1 LAPLSSVNT
10 GAVATGPSRT
20 DQAPGE
26 DRPPPFWN
34 RLRTIQPRLRTIQ
47 PRLLALAV
55 GMALLGC
62 AYWPN
67 FQYLY
72 SIWDFEPNYSHG
84 KLVIPIALVILWQ
97 RLADSVAA
105 AGGQHIKVR
114 WTVSRGPRW
123 SWIVLTAILAVRL
136 LAYER
141 YSLWLE
147 TATFVP
153 AAACLM
159 LTLGGWPLLQRG
171 WPAVVFLL
179 FMLPLPQSANNMVAL
194 PLQRIATLG
203 SVFVM
208 QLTGLLVRAEGN
220 VIIVDLVHN
229 PKPLE
234 VALACNGLS
243 MLMTLAATVTATIM
257 LYPLPNWKRLVVLA
271 SAIPI
276 ALVSNII
283 RIVAT
288 GWCYHWI
295 EGERAKEF
303 AHDWS
308 GYLMMPLALVL
319 VGIEVLILSWL
330 AADSEAKAEAA
341 AAARPIAPVSLR
353 SSKDK
358 IKTKFSS
365 DDI

>member
-1 LAPLSSVNT
+1 LGPLSSVKPNT
-10 GAVATGPSRT
+10 MATSLSRPDKASAS
-20 DQAPGE
+20 DQPPTLG
-26 DRPPPFWN
+26 DRI
-34 RLRTIQPRLRTIQ
+34 RTIHPRVWV
-47 PRLLALAV
+47 LAI
-55 GMALLGC
+55 GMAVLGW

-97 RLADSVAA
+97 RLADT
-105 AGGQHIKVR
+105 KVG
-114 WTVSRGPRW
+114 WTVGRGPWW
-123 SWIVLTAILAVRL
+123 SWVFLVLILAVRTF
-136 LAYER
+136 AYEN

-147 TATFVP
+147 TSTFVP

-171 WPAVVFLL
+171 WPAVAFLL
-179 FMLPLPQSANNMVAL
+179 FMLPLPQFANKMVSL

-208 QLTGLLVRAEGN
+208 QLTGLLARAEGN
-220 VIIVDLVHN
+220 VILVDLAHN

-243 MLMTLAATVTATIM
+243 MLMTLAATVTATII
-257 LYPLPNWKRLVVLA
+257 LFPLPTWKRFVVLA
-271 SAIPI
+271 SALPI

-288 GWCYHWI
+288 GWCYHLI
-295 EGERAKEF
+295 QGGEAKEF

-319 VGIEVLILSWL
+319 VGFELLVLSWL
-330 AADSEAKAEAA
+330 VADSEAAAEAA
-341 AAARPIAPVSLR
+341 AAARPIAPVLPR
-353 SSKDK
+353 TSKDK
-358 IKTKFSS
+358 AKTKFSS

>member
-1 LAPLSSVNT
+1 LGPLSSVNSNT
-10 GAVATGPSRT
+10 VATSLSRPDKASAT
-20 DQAPGE
+20 N
-26 DRPPPFWN
+26 RPPTLGD
-34 RLRTIQPRLRTIQ
+34 RLRTIHPRVW
-47 PRLLALAV
+47 ALAV
-55 GMALLGC
+55 GMAVLGW

-72 SIWDFEPNYSHG
+72 SIWDREPNYSHG

-97 RLADSVAA
+97 RLSDT
-105 AGGQHIKVR
+105 KVR
-114 WTVSRGPRW
+114 WTVGRGPWW
-123 SWIVLTAILAVRL
+123 SWVVLVLILAVRI
-136 LAYER
+136 LAFENYN
-141 YSLWLE
+141 LWLE

-159 LTLGGWPLLQRG
+159 LTLGGWPLLKRG

-179 FMLPLPQSANNMVAL
+179 FMLPLPQFANNMISL

-208 QLTGLLVRAEGN
+208 QLTGLMARAEGN
-220 VIIVDLVHN
+220 VILVDIAHN

-243 MLMTLAATVTATIM
+243 MLMTLAATVTATVI
-257 LYPLPNWKRLVVLA
+257 LIPLPTWKRFVVLA
-271 SAIPI
+271 SALPI

-288 GWCYHWI
+288 GWCYHLI
-295 EGERAKEF
+295 QGEKAKEL

-319 VGIEVLILSWL
+319 VGVEVLVLSWL
-330 AADSEAKAEAA
+330 AADSEAAAEAA
-341 AAARPIAPVSLR
+341 VAARRPIAPVLPR
-353 SSKDK
+353 TNKDK
-358 IKTKFSS
+358 DKTKFSS